1 MNLVIVESPAKAK
14 TINKYL
20 GDKYKVLA
28 SYGHI
33 RDLPSKNGSVDPDKD
48 FKMEWEVD
56 SFSKK
61 YLKEITD
68 AAKESS
74 KIILA
79 TDPDREG
86 EAIAWHVKE
95 YLNEKKLLKDKEI
108 ERVVFNEIT
117 KKAVIYGIENPRQIE
132 PLLVDA
138 YMARRALDYLVGF
151 NISPILWTKLPGS
164 KSAGRVQSVALK
176 LITEREHEIESFKPE
191 EFWTLS
197 VKFIDEKNQNIT
209 ASISQL
215 ENNKVEKF
223 SFRNKEEIDKAI
235 SSINKKKFTITD
247 ISSKIINR
255 NPSGPFTTS
264 TLQQTSS
271 SRLGFG
277 ASRTMQIAQKLYQGI
292 EIEGETI
299 GLITYMRTDG
309 TNLSKDA
316 VSSFRDYIKKEIGNE
331 YLPETALNYS
341 GKKAKN
347 AQEAHEAI
355 RPTDIIRTPQSVK
368 KYLSTDQNKLYDLI
382 WSRALSSQME
392 SAKFDRNTITISSDN
407 NDTICKASG
416 SVLKFDGFLKIYK
429 NPGKDDDESIL
440 PAMSKGLVNIETLVD
455 EQHYTQPPPRYSEAS
470 LVKKLEELGIG
481 RPSTYA
487 SIISTIAN
495 RGYAEILNKRFFP
508 TDRGKLISAFLEKLF
523 SKYVDY
529 NFTAGLEDQLDEIT
543 TGKESWIK
551 VLELFWKDFNNNV
564 SEVKEKRTREVL
576 DLLNDSLGDLVFDKD
591 DNGNIVRK
599 CQLCSSGTLSLKNSF
614 RGGAFIGCSNY
625 PDCKFTRP
633 LSKAKA
639 AAQAQLAEP
648 KFIGKHLNGN
658 DIFLKNGRFGP
669 YLQYEKILEDIDEE
683 KKPKKKKKSKKM
695 KQDVN
700 ELLKNVSIPK
710 GLELEN
716 IDLDKAQ
723 FLCSLPKSLGI
734 NPDNQKEI
742 TLNTGRFGPYLK
754 CENKSARIEN
764 IEEIFSI
771 GLNRAITL
779 IAEAKPGRMSSSI
792 IKDLGEHPEDKKQV
806 RVMKGQY
813 GPYIKYKSLNATIPE
828 EKDPTE
834 LTMEEALILIEK
846 RKEYDKTKKSK
857 KRKSK

>member
-20 GDKYKVLA
+20 GDNYKVLA

-33 RDLPSKNGSVDPDKD
+33 RDLPSKNGSVDPDQD
-48 FKMEWEVD
+48 FKMEWEID

-68 AAKESS
+68 AAKDSS

-117 KKAVIYGIENPRQIE
+117 KKAVIHGIENPRQIE

-197 VKFIDEKNQNIT
+197 VKFKDGKNQNIL
-209 ASISQL
+209 ASISKL
-215 ENNKVEKF
+215 DNNKIEKF
-223 SFRNKEEIDKAI
+223 SFKNKDEINKAI
-235 SSINKKKFTITD
+235 SSINQKKFSITD
-247 ISSKIINR
+247 ISSKVVNR

-264 TLQQTSS
+264 TLQQTAS

-277 ASRTMQIAQKLYQGI
+277 ASRTMQIAQKLYQGV

-316 VSSFRDYIKKEIGNE
+316 VVAFRDYIKKEIGNE
-331 YLPETALNYS
+331 YLPESALNYS

-355 RPTDIIRTPQSVK
+355 RPTDVIRTPQSVK

-382 WSRALSSQME
+382 WSRALSSQMQ
-392 SAKFDRNTITISSDN
+392 SAKFDRNTITITSNN
-407 NDTICKASG
+407 NDTVCKASG
-416 SVLKFDGFLKIYK
+416 SVLKFDGFLKIY
-429 NPGKDDDESIL
+429 NNQGKDDDENIL
-440 PAMSKGLVNIETLVD
+440 PSVSKGFINIESLID
-455 EQHYTQPPPRYSEAS
+455 EQHFTQPPPRYSEAS

-551 VLELFWKDFNNNV
+551 VLELFWKDFNSNV
-564 SEVKEKRTREVL
+564 AEVKEKRTREVL

-591 DNGNIVRK
+591 DKGNIVRK
-599 CQLCSSGTLSLKNSF
+599 CQLCNSGTLSLKNSF

-625 PDCKFTRP
+625 PECKFTRP

-648 KFIGKHLNGN
+648 KFIGKHENGN
-658 DIFLKNGRFGP
+658 DIYLKNGRFGP
-669 YLQYEKILEDIDEE
+669 YLQYEKIPEDIKIE
-683 KKPKKKKKSKKM
+683 KTPKKKRKIKKLKS
-695 KQDVN
+695 DVN

-710 GLELEN
+710 GLALES
-716 IDLDKAQ
+716 IDLEKAQ

-779 IAEAKPGRMSSSI
+779 IAEAKPGRMSSSM
-792 IKDLGEHPEDKKQV
+792 IKDLGEHPEDKKPV
-806 RVMKGQY
+806 RIMKGQY

-846 RKEYDKTKKSK
+846 RKEYDKTKKK
-857 KRKSK
+857 KKKK